1 MTIYRPQTED
11 LLFVLEHIAE
21 LESISNLPGFDE
33 VSTDLVTT
41 ILDEAGKFA
50 AEVLAPLNRVGDRQ
64 GAYLEEGV
72 AKTPDGWKEAYTL
85 FVESGWNSISFS
97 EEIGGQG
104 LPRVVSS
111 AVEELWDSANMAFA
125 LCPFL
130 GRAAIEAIER
140 HGSSDQK
147 ERYLPPLSSGQW
159 TGTMNL
165 TESQAGTDLSS
176 VRTRAVQDGDHYRIT
191 GQKIF
196 ITYGDHDLTDNIV
209 HLVLARVE
217 GAPEGVKG
225 ISLFI
230 VPKFLLDQEGNTGA
244 ANNVRTLS
252 LEHKLGIHGS
262 PTAVL
267 SFGDHEGAVGYL
279 VGEENRGLEY
289 MFTMMN
295 RARHGVGIEG
305 VGLAERAYQ
314 QALAYSQERVQGYAM
329 EGDRSQR
336 VTIDHHPDVQRML
349 LSISSRV
356 EAMRALSLWSAAYH
370 DRAQNDPDADMRQQA
385 AALVELTTPIV
396 KGWCTETAKL
406 VADLALQ
413 IHGGAGFIEETG
425 IAQVYRDVRITTI
438 YEGTTGIQALDLVGR
453 KIQRDGGE
461 GANTLIEKMKE
472 TLEVLLST
480 ESEPSS
486 CLAEALSSGIEALS
500 ETTEW
505 VIRSGR
511 DDPRLPAATS
521 VAYLNLWGTVI
532 GGWLLFKSA
541 LAAKGLEE
549 GGDNSP
555 FNQRKQVTA
564 RYYATQVMPEIES
577 LRRIIPG
584 GDEVLWAAERLGS
597 IE

>member
-230 VPKFLLDQEGNTGA
+230 VPKFLLTRRG
-244 ANNVRTLS
+244 TLERRIMFAPS
-252 LEHKLGIHGS
+252 LWNISLVFTAVPLQCSHLGI
-262 PTAVL
+262 
-267 SFGDHEGAVGYL
+267 
-279 VGEENRGLEY
+279 
-289 MFTMMN
+289 M
-295 RARHGVGIEG
+295 
-305 VGLAERAYQ
+305 
-314 QALAYSQERVQGYAM
+314 RV
-329 EGDRSQR
+329 R
-336 VTIDHHPDVQRML
+336 
-349 LSISSRV
+349 
-356 EAMRALSLWSAAYH
+356 
-370 DRAQNDPDADMRQQA
+370 
-385 AALVELTTPIV
+385 
-396 KGWCTETAKL
+396 
-406 VADLALQ
+406 
-413 IHGGAGFIEETG
+413 
-425 IAQVYRDVRITTI
+425 
-438 YEGTTGIQALDLVGR
+438 LDIWWVR
-453 KIQRDGGE
+453 KIV
-461 GANTLIEKMKE
+461 ALNI
-472 TLEVLLST
+472 
-480 ESEPSS
+480 
-486 CLAEALSSGIEALS
+486 CL
-500 ETTEW
+500 
-505 VIRSGR
+505 R
-511 DDPRLPAATS
+511 
-521 VAYLNLWGTVI
+521 
-532 GGWLLFKSA
+532 
-541 LAAKGLEE
+541 
-549 GGDNSP
+549 
-555 FNQRKQVTA
+555 
-564 RYYATQVMPEIES
+564 
-577 LRRIIPG
+577 
-584 GDEVLWAAERLGS
+584 
-597 IE
+597 